1 MSEPFIRVVIS
12 MPVGTATLTLYA
24 SPPNEEV
31 ALQFYDWLKAH
42 KFKVAIVGASDMVL
56 VNSAQG
62 QVIVD
67 ALVNQ
72 FAEDMGAGREA
83 DGLEG

>member
-1 MSEPFIRVVIS
+1 LVEIGSTEIRLFANPPSEEI
-12 MPVGTATLTLYA
+12 
-24 SPPNEEV
+24 
-31 ALQFYDWLKAH
+31 ALHFYDWLKAH
-42 KFKVAIVGASDMVL
+42 HFKAVIMDTNDALS

-72 FAEDMGAGREA
+72 FAEDMGAGR
-83 DGLEG
+83 DDDSLEG